1 MKYRMPPLPRK
12 QAVALDLLERTS
24 VFVHLDP
31 RRPGVIVPQGFL
43 KQPQLV
49 LQIGLNMAISIPD
62 LNVGDEGISC
72 TLSFNKRPHFCSLPW
87 SSIYA
92 LIGEQGGGMVWP
104 EDVPP
109 EVVSQQRAA
118 AKKEAKPRKPGL
130 RAISGSGLGSSGLGS
145 SDPGSSAPSS
155 SRPGSSRPGS
165 VGSTHGVV
173 DDDEGVSHASLSHAG
188 TSSASA
194 GAIGGSGAIGG
205 PSSGGSHGSSAS
217 HGGEAADRNAGD
229 GEVPSTRR
237 SDDVRPAVVR
247 RDVRGSTP
255 RPPRLVQVVSN
266 SAHSESDD
274 SQLADADAPRSS
286 DAPTRDDARSPATK
300 RSRPPYL
307 RLVD

>member
-1 MKYRMPPLPRK
+1 MPPLPRK

-49 LQIGLNMAISIPD
+49 LQIGLNMAIAIPD
-62 LNVGDEGISC
+62 LEVGDDGISC
-72 TLSFNKRPHFCSLPW
+72 TLSFNKRPHFCRLPW

-92 LIGEQGGGMVWP
+92 LIGESGGGMVWP

-118 AKKEAKPRKPGL
+118 AKKEAKPKRPGL
-130 RAISGSGLGSSGLGS
+130 RAISGDS
-145 SDPGSSAPSS
+145 
-155 SRPGSSRPGS
+155 
-165 VGSTHGVV
+165 
-173 DDDEGVSHASLSHAG
+173 
-188 TSSASA
+188 
-194 GAIGGSGAIGG
+194 
-205 PSSGGSHGSSAS
+205 
-217 HGGEAADRNAGD
+217 ADRNGD
-229 GEVPSTRR
+229 DEAPSTRR
-237 SDDVRPAVVR
+237 SEPPPNKDRPA
-247 RDVRGSTP
+247 TP

-266 SAHSESDD
+266 PDPQPETASAAGTDLSSE
-274 SQLADADAPRSS
+274 AAPR
-286 DAPTRDDARSPATK
+286 DERSPTTK

>member
-31 RRPGVIVPQGFL
+31 RRPGVLVPQGFL

-49 LQIGLNMAISIPD
+49 LQIGLNMAIAIPD
-62 LNVGDEGISC
+62 LDVGDEGISC
-72 TLSFNKRPHFCSLPW
+72 TLSFNKRPHFCRLPW

-118 AKKEAKPRKPGL
+118 AKKETKPRKPGL
-130 RAISGSGLGSSGLGS
+130 RAISG
-145 SDPGSSAPSS
+145 
-155 SRPGSSRPGS
+155 
-165 VGSTHGVV
+165 
-173 DDDEGVSHASLSHAG
+173 
-188 TSSASA
+188 
-194 GAIGGSGAIGG
+194 
-205 PSSGGSHGSSAS
+205 
-217 HGGEAADRNAGD
+217 EAADRNGD
-229 GEVPSTRR
+229 ELAVPSTRR
-237 SDDVRPAVVR
+237 SETPRPGEIR
-247 RDVRGSTP
+247 RDLRGSPTQ

-266 SAHSESDD
+266 PASAAPVAVSQSAAPEALRPGAAPSAVSPSEGSRSDLPRSES
-274 SQLADADAPRSS
+274 PRSES
-286 DAPTRDDARSPATK
+286 PRPESQRAESQRPESQHPDEVPASARDEALPAAPK

>member
-31 RRPGVIVPQGFL
+31 RRPGVVVPQGFL

-49 LQIGLNMAISIPD
+49 LQIGLNMAIAIPD
-62 LNVGDEGISC
+62 LDVGEEGISC
-72 TLSFNKRPHFCSLPW
+72 TLSFNKRPHFCRLPW
-87 SSIYA
+87 TSIYA

-118 AKKEAKPRKPGL
+118 AKKDAKPRKPGL
-130 RAISGSGLGSSGLGS
+130 RAISG
-145 SDPGSSAPSS
+145 
-155 SRPGSSRPGS
+155 
-165 VGSTHGVV
+165 
-173 DDDEGVSHASLSHAG
+173 
-188 TSSASA
+188 
-194 GAIGGSGAIGG
+194 
-205 PSSGGSHGSSAS
+205 
-217 HGGEAADRNAGD
+217 EAADRNDDAL
-229 GEVPSTRR
+229 ETPSTRR
-237 SDDVRPAVVR
+237 SDTPRPAEMR
-247 RDVRGSTP
+247 REVRGTT

-266 SAHSESDD
+266 PGGAEPAAASQAAAPESQRPESERAEPQQRPEPRTEPPRADEVPASAPGE
-274 SQLADADAPRSS
+274 
-286 DAPTRDDARSPATK
+286 ARPPATK

>member
-49 LQIGLNMAISIPD
+49 LQIGLNMAIAIPD
-62 LNVGDEGISC
+62 LDVGEEGISC
-72 TLSFNKRPHFCSLPW
+72 TLSFNKRPHFCRLPW
-87 SSIYA
+87 SAIYA

-130 RAISGSGLGSSGLGS
+130 RAISG
-145 SDPGSSAPSS
+145 
-155 SRPGSSRPGS
+155 
-165 VGSTHGVV
+165 
-173 DDDEGVSHASLSHAG
+173 
-188 TSSASA
+188 
-194 GAIGGSGAIGG
+194 
-205 PSSGGSHGSSAS
+205 
-217 HGGEAADRNAGD
+217 EAADRNSDPPA
-229 GEVPSTRR
+229 STRR
-237 SDDVRPAVVR
+237 SDTPRPAEVR
-247 RDVRGSTP
+247 RELRGSMLSKEVLSKEVSSKDMG

-266 SAHSESDD
+266 PTSADSANPGASVSQRSEP
-274 SQLADADAPRSS
+274 QRPEQVPASS
-286 DAPTRDDARSPATK
+286 RDDAPNSK

>member
-49 LQIGLNMAISIPD
+49 LQIGLNMAIAIPD

-87 SSIYA
+87 SAIYA

-130 RAISGSGLGSSGLGS
+130 RAISGSGVSTSAMGGSGVISHS
-145 SDPGSSAPSS
+145 SSSSASSSPGSSSLAP
-155 SRPGSSRPGS
+155 
-165 VGSTHGVV
+165 
-173 DDDEGVSHASLSHAG
+173 
-188 TSSASA
+188 TSSGSN
-194 GAIGGSGAIGG
+194 GAEALRG
-205 PSSGGSHGSSAS
+205 HD
-217 HGGEAADRNAGD
+217 GEAADRNGA
-229 GEVPSTRR
+229 EAESPSARR
-237 SDDVRPAVVR
+237 SDDIRPAVVR
-247 RDVRGSTP
+247 REVRGTTP

-266 SAHSESDD
+266 PTGSESSD
-274 SQLADADAPRSS
+274 SELADADAPRSS
-286 DAPTRDDARSPATK
+286 DAPARDDARPAAAK

>member
-1 MKYRMPPLPRK
+1 MESPMPPLPRK
-12 QAVALDLLERTS
+12 KAVALDLLERTS

-62 LNVGDEGISC
+62 LDVTEEGITC

-109 EVVSQQRAA
+109 EVVTQQRSA
-118 AKKEAKPRKPGL
+118 AKKDPRTRKLGL
-130 RAISGSGLGSSGLGS
+130 RSV
-145 SDPGSSAPSS
+145 SDSADRHTDTSDAEELSSADRASKDVRHPSS
-155 SRPGSSRPGS
+155 
-165 VGSTHGVV
+165 
-173 DDDEGVSHASLSHAG
+173 
-188 TSSASA
+188 
-194 GAIGGSGAIGG
+194 
-205 PSSGGSHGSSAS
+205 
-217 HGGEAADRNAGD
+217 
-229 GEVPSTRR
+229 
-237 SDDVRPAVVR
+237 
-247 RDVRGSTP
+247 
-255 RPPRLVQVVSN
+255 RPPRLVQVVSKPEVTPAA
-266 SAHSESDD
+266 SQAAEAAEAKDAKKPD
-274 SQLADADAPRSS
+274 SSTRPQEDASRAS
-286 DAPTRDDARSPATK
+286 ATK

>member
-1 MKYRMPPLPRK
+1 MPPLPRK

-31 RRPGVIVPQGFL
+31 RRPGVMVPPGFL

-62 LNVGDEGISC
+62 LDVGEEGITC

-130 RAISGSGLGSSGLGS
+130 RAISG
-145 SDPGSSAPSS
+145 
-155 SRPGSSRPGS
+155 
-165 VGSTHGVV
+165 
-173 DDDEGVSHASLSHAG
+173 
-188 TSSASA
+188 
-194 GAIGGSGAIGG
+194 
-205 PSSGGSHGSSAS
+205 
-217 HGGEAADRNAGD
+217 EAADRNGD
-229 GEVPSTRR
+229 EAEVPSTRR
-237 SDDVRPAVVR
+237 SDTPRPVEVR
-247 RDVRGSTP
+247 REARTGSTP
-255 RPPRLVQVVSN
+255 RPPRLVQVVSQPSGSD
-266 SAHSESDD
+266 SAAMS
-274 SQLADADAPRSS
+274 DADTEAQRPDTAPAADEVR
-286 DAPTRDDARSPATK
+286 PATK

>member
-130 RAISGSGLGSSGLGS
+130 RAINGSGSGSSG
-145 SDPGSSAPSS
+145 PGSSAPS
-155 SRPGSSRPGS
+155 SSRPGS

-194 GAIGGSGAIGG
+194 GAIGSGAVG
-205 PSSGGSHGSSAS
+205 
-217 HGGEAADRNAGD
+217 GGEAADRNAGEA
-229 GEVPSTRR
+229 EVPSTRR

-266 SAHSESDD
+266 AGHSESDD
-274 SQLADADAPRSS
+274 SQLADADAPRSI
-286 DAPTRDDARSPATK
+286 DAPARDDARSPATK

>member
-1 MKYRMPPLPRK
+1 MPPLPRK

-31 RRPGVIVPQGFL
+31 RRPGVMVPPGFL

-62 LNVGDEGISC
+62 LDVGEDGITC

-130 RAISGSGLGSSGLGS
+130 RAISG
-145 SDPGSSAPSS
+145 
-155 SRPGSSRPGS
+155 
-165 VGSTHGVV
+165 
-173 DDDEGVSHASLSHAG
+173 
-188 TSSASA
+188 
-194 GAIGGSGAIGG
+194 
-205 PSSGGSHGSSAS
+205 
-217 HGGEAADRNAGD
+217 EAADRNGD
-229 GEVPSTRR
+229 EAEVPSTRR
-237 SDDVRPAVVR
+237 SDTPRPVEVR
-247 RDVRGSTP
+247 REARTGSTP
-255 RPPRLVQVVSN
+255 RPPRLVQVVSQPAGSDS
-266 SAHSESDD
+266 SAMS
-274 SQLADADAPRSS
+274 DADTGAQRP
-286 DAPTRDDARSPATK
+286 DTGPAADDVRPPATK

>member
-1 MKYRMPPLPRK
+1 MPPLPRK

-43 KQPQLV
+43 AQHQLV

-62 LNVGDEGISC
+62 LEVGEEGISC
-72 TLSFNKRPHFCSLPW
+72 TLSFNKRPQFCRLPW

-118 AKKEAKPRKPGL
+118 AKKEVKPRRPGL
-130 RAISGSGLGSSGLGS
+130 RAISGDS
-145 SDPGSSAPSS
+145 
-155 SRPGSSRPGS
+155 
-165 VGSTHGVV
+165 
-173 DDDEGVSHASLSHAG
+173 
-188 TSSASA
+188 
-194 GAIGGSGAIGG
+194 
-205 PSSGGSHGSSAS
+205 
-217 HGGEAADRNAGD
+217 ADRSGD
-229 GEVPSTRR
+229 EAEVAATRR
-237 SDDVRPAVVR
+237 SEPPAAGDAR
-247 RDVRGSTP
+247 RDPRVPTQ

-266 SAHSESDD
+266 PQAPDREPAGQPSEAVSAEAAQGSDE
-274 SQLADADAPRSS
+274 APQREE
-286 DAPTRDDARSPATK
+286 AARSPATK

>member
-1 MKYRMPPLPRK
+1 
-12 QAVALDLLERTS
+12 LDLLERTS

-49 LQIGLNMAISIPD
+49 LQIGLNMAIAIPD
-62 LNVGDEGISC
+62 LNVGEEGISC

-130 RAISGSGLGSSGLGS
+130 RAISGSGAVSGSAISGGS
-145 SDPGSSAPSS
+145 AGSGNGA
-155 SRPGSSRPGS
+155 
-165 VGSTHGVV
+165 
-173 DDDEGVSHASLSHAG
+173 AAA
-188 TSSASA
+188 TSSA
-194 GAIGGSGAIGG
+194 
-205 PSSGGSHGSSAS
+205 
-217 HGGEAADRNAGD
+217 GGEAADRNGD
-229 GEVPSTRR
+229 EADGPSTRR
-237 SDDVRPAVVR
+237 SDAIRPMEVR
-247 RDVRGSTP
+247 REVRGATP

-266 SAHSESDD
+266 PARSD
-274 SQLADADAPRSS
+274 STLSHAETDAARAS
-286 DAPTRDDARSPATK
+286 DAPAPDEARPPATK

>member
-1 MKYRMPPLPRK
+1 MPPLPRK

-31 RRPGVIVPQGFL
+31 RRPGVMVPQGFL

-49 LQIGLNMAISIPD
+49 LQIGLNMAIQIPD
-62 LNVGDEGISC
+62 LDVGDEGISC

-118 AKKEAKPRKPGL
+118 AKKETKPRKPGL
-130 RAISGSGLGSSGLGS
+130 RAING
-145 SDPGSSAPSS
+145 
-155 SRPGSSRPGS
+155 
-165 VGSTHGVV
+165 
-173 DDDEGVSHASLSHAG
+173 
-188 TSSASA
+188 SAS
-194 GAIGGSGAIGG
+194 GAQGDS
-205 PSSGGSHGSSAS
+205 
-217 HGGEAADRNAGD
+217 ADRNGSDSDEPPA
-229 GEVPSTRR
+229 RR
-237 SDDVRPAVVR
+237 SDTPPPAS
-247 RDVRGSTP
+247 RGDGKDLRLTTP
-255 RPPRLVQVVSN
+255 RPPRLMQVVSN
-266 SAHSESDD
+266 PADSDSAPTSE
-274 SQLADADAPRSS
+274 RSPEQQSAGQQSAGQRS
-286 DAPTRDDARSPATK
+286 DAPAREDSARPSSASK

>member
-1 MKYRMPPLPRK
+1 MPPLPRK

-62 LNVGDEGISC
+62 LEVGDEGISC
-72 TLSFNKRPHFCSLPW
+72 TLSFNKRPQFCRLPW

-92 LIGEQGGGMVWP
+92 LIGESGGGMVWP

-118 AKKEAKPRKPGL
+118 AKKETKPRRPGL
-130 RAISGSGLGSSGLGS
+130 RAISGDS
-145 SDPGSSAPSS
+145 
-155 SRPGSSRPGS
+155 
-165 VGSTHGVV
+165 
-173 DDDEGVSHASLSHAG
+173 
-188 TSSASA
+188 
-194 GAIGGSGAIGG
+194 
-205 PSSGGSHGSSAS
+205 
-217 HGGEAADRNAGD
+217 ADRNDDRNDEEA
-229 GEVPSTRR
+229 EVPSTRR
-237 SDDVRPAVVR
+237 SEPAPGKDR
-247 RDVRGSTP
+247 AATP
-255 RPPRLVQVVSN
+255 RPPRLMQVVSN
-266 SAHSESDD
+266 PEPEPEPASE
-274 SQLADADAPRSS
+274 QPATADTG
-286 DAPTRDDARSPATK
+286 TRDERSSPATK

>member
-1 MKYRMPPLPRK
+1 MPPLPRK

-49 LQIGLNMAISIPD
+49 LQIGLNMAIAIPD
-62 LNVGDEGISC
+62 LNVGEEGISC

-118 AKKEAKPRKPGL
+118 ARKDPRPRKPGL
-130 RAISGSGLGSSGLGS
+130 RAINGSAAS
-145 SDPGSSAPSS
+145 SSA
-155 SRPGSSRPGS
+155 
-165 VGSTHGVV
+165 
-173 DDDEGVSHASLSHAG
+173 AS
-188 TSSASA
+188 SSASSGGATASGSATA
-194 GAIGGSGAIGG
+194 GATASGAAG
-205 PSSGGSHGSSAS
+205 H
-217 HGGEAADRNAGD
+217 GEAADRNAD
-229 GEVPSTRR
+229 ELDTPTRR
-237 SDDVRPAVVR
+237 SESLRPAVVR
-247 RDVRGSTP
+247 RDVRSSTP
-255 RPPRLVQVVSN
+255 QPPRLVQVVSN
-266 SAHSESDD
+266 PA
-274 SQLADADAPRSS
+274 RS
-286 DAPTRDDARSPATK
+286 DAPASQAAEDTAQPNPAPAREDAARPPATK

>member
-1 MKYRMPPLPRK
+1 MGDTSPQAPSAPGWCLAAEDAMKYRMPPLPRK

-49 LQIGLNMAISIPD
+49 LQIGLNMAIAIPD
-62 LNVGDEGISC
+62 LNVGDDGISC

-130 RAISGSGLGSSGLGS
+130 RAINGSG
-145 SDPGSSAPSS
+145 PSS
-155 SRPGSSRPGS
+155 SSPSSSADMQGAVEDS
-165 VGSTHGVV
+165 
-173 DDDEGVSHASLSHAG
+173 ALSHGGA
-188 TSSASA
+188 SSGAASA
-194 GAIGGSGAIGG
+194 GAAAMSG
-205 PSSGGSHGSSAS
+205 H
-217 HGGEAADRNAGD
+217 N
-229 GEVPSTRR
+229 
-237 SDDVRPAVVR
+237 
-247 RDVRGSTP
+247 
-255 RPPRLVQVVSN
+255 
-266 SAHSESDD
+266 
-274 SQLADADAPRSS
+274 
-286 DAPTRDDARSPATK
+286 
-300 RSRPPYL
+300 
-307 RLVD
+307 

>member
-49 LQIGLNMAISIPD
+49 LQIGLNMAIAIPD

-118 AKKEAKPRKPGL
+118 AKKDTKPRKPGL
-130 RAISGSGLGSSGLGS
+130 RAISGSGAVSGSG
-145 SDPGSSAPSS
+145 AP
-155 SRPGSSRPGS
+155 
-165 VGSTHGVV
+165 
-173 DDDEGVSHASLSHAG
+173 
-188 TSSASA
+188 SSASA
-194 GAIGGSGAIGG
+194 GD
-205 PSSGGSHGSSAS
+205 
-217 HGGEAADRNAGD
+217 EAADRNGD
-229 GEVPSTRR
+229 DAEMPMRR
-237 SDDVRPAVVR
+237 SDAIRPAEVR
-247 RDVRGSTP
+247 REVRGATP

-266 SAHSESDD
+266 PARSDSSV
-274 SQLADADAPRSS
+274 SQAEETDAPRSS
-286 DAPTRDDARSPATK
+286 EAPPREDARPPASK